1 MISVSIITKNEERN
15 IERCLKS
22 VGWADEIIIV
32 DSGSS
37 DQTLDICKKYQCK
50 IIHTEW
56 LGFGLTKKIG
66 VLHSRNDWIL
76 SIDADEVV
84 SIELAN
90 KIQDI
95 ILSPSNQCFKIKRN
109 SFYLGKEIK
118 YSGWQNDYPVR
129 LFNKNFANFNEK
141 KVHEKVVCSKSAA
154 KVKLPIFHYTH
165 TSIEQHLKKIDLYTS
180 LGAQELLLDGKK
192 VSFVYPFFS
201 CAIKFIK
208 VYIIRLGFMDGKE
221 GLILS
226 IFSSFYSFLKYIKLW
241 ALIRNKNS

>member
-1 MISVSIITKNEERN
+1 MITVSIITKNEERN
-15 IERCLKS
+15 IERCLNS

-66 VLHSRNDWIL
+66 VLHSKNDWIL

-95 ILSPSNQCFKIKRN
+95 ILSSSNQCFRIKRN

-118 YSGWQNDYPVR
+118 YSGWQNDYPIR
-129 LFNKNFANFNEK
+129 LFNKKFANFNEK
-141 KVHEKVVCSKSAA
+141 KVHEKVVCSKSAI
-154 KVKLPIFHYTH
+154 KVNLPIFHYPFN
-165 TSIEQHLKKIDLYTS
+165 SIEQHIKKIDLYSS
-180 LGAQELLLDGKK
+180 LGAQELLEHGKK
-192 VSFVYPFFS
+192 VSFFYPFFS
-201 CAIKFIK
+201 FMAKFIK
-208 VYIIRLGFMDGKE
+208 VYFIRLGFLDGKE
-221 GLILS
+221 GFILAVL
-226 IFSSFYSFLKYIKLW
+226 SSFYSFLKYIKLW
-241 ALIRNKNS
+241 TLIKEE